1 MAGSKMKVGDK
12 FPTFREL
19 EAAVKGYSEEKFVQ
33 FYKRDC
39 RTVTAAKTKV
49 KRFLNERLGMY
60 QVVYC
65 CIKGGKSFKSRSKGE
80 RDTSTF
86 QAGCPAFVK
95 CRASD
100 DGNFLEVIEMN
111 EDHNHELSKLLYSHL
126 PQTRALREPGAKE
139 EATQLLALHANKKL
153 VKKRIEE
160 KTGKLVLLKDLSN
173 AASSLRPQTR
183 NDLIKTAALLQNE
196 HGTDYHILADGEN
209 FQGILLSNESMRSN
223 MDAYPEFLGIDA
235 TYKLLEIRTPVYVMH
250 VEDSNGDT
258 ETVCVAI
265 LVNESAPTIKWML
278 EKFKELHPSWP
289 KVKCVMADK
298 DLLERDLLKESFP
311 QSKVLIC
318 VFHTLKTFRR
328 EIACNKM
335 NITAEERDQALALLQ
350 KMVLSRSS
358 EKFEEL
364 QLEFDNNVC
373 QEIRSYYDKNWR
385 PIKDEWYT
393 GPKFMSENFNN
404 TTNNRIESLNAKL
417 KSVIKKNSSLE
428 EFVCSLFTV
437 LNALSD
443 ERDHRALTS
452 ISKRP
457 CKAPSSPEE
466 AMYQES
472 LTPYAFKLVREQIYL
487 SAKRVP
493 SDQKADV
500 FTFEASSG
508 NTSTTKTNCNC
519 SFWNAMRLPCRH
531 VFAVRRT
538 LNISLFDDKLFL
550 KRWSKAYYYCHQRAF
565 LSQEKCTTE
574 HSISEQAAKP
584 RRPMSQHEKYR
595 EVFPTCKY
603 IAQLAAEETGERY
616 QGRLKVLL
624 ALSEAWEQ
632 GREIEI
638 VEVLRHEASSPS
650 SPEQVRRQLELTVSV
665 EENAESPKAA
675 SGEDWDTS
683 ETADQN
689 NSHDQPDLPQAP
701 LSHTGAEPLHTTPE
715 KEQRAHNAGACET
728 PDEVRK
734 AQPRENTLAPASSAG
749 PSDYMRERLGKLKVP
764 AKVKSR
770 GRPKGAEKTV
780 IGLPRRRQ
788 GPHKS
793 AATLQPFRDLPPQE
807 KELRIL
813 SCLVPQGLL
822 SEVQQGKLLLGEDQV
837 ETIPS
842 RIPETI
848 LDEEVHLD
856 CVQKY
861 FTEDGWTAVLA
872 TVKVKKQTIKWK
884 CNECRD
890 LLEEDPSVICD
901 LCLCWFHQICT
912 SLSSVIK
919 KNSSLEEFVCSL
931 FTVLNALSDERDHRA
946 LTSISMSFHG
956 EL

>member
-1 MAGSKMKVGDK
+1 
-12 FPTFREL
+12 
-19 EAAVKGYSEEKFVQ
+19 
-33 FYKRDC
+33 
-39 RTVTAAKTKV
+39 
-49 KRFLNERLGMY
+49 
-60 QVVYC
+60 
-65 CIKGGKSFKSRSKGE
+65 
-80 RDTSTF
+80 
-86 QAGCPAFVK
+86 
-95 CRASD
+95 
-100 DGNFLEVIEMN
+100 
-111 EDHNHELSKLLYSHL
+111 
-126 PQTRALREPGAKE
+126 
-139 EATQLLALHANKKL
+139 
-153 VKKRIEE
+153 
-160 KTGKLVLLKDLSN
+160 
-173 AASSLRPQTR
+173 
-183 NDLIKTAALLQNE
+183 
-196 HGTDYHILADGEN
+196 
-209 FQGILLSNESMRSN
+209 
-223 MDAYPEFLGIDA
+223 
-235 TYKLLEIRTPVYVMH
+235 
-250 VEDSNGDT
+250 
-258 ETVCVAI
+258 
-265 LVNESAPTIKWML
+265 
-278 EKFKELHPSWP
+278 
-289 KVKCVMADK
+289 
-298 DLLERDLLKESFP
+298 
-311 QSKVLIC
+311 
-318 VFHTLKTFRR
+318 
-328 EIACNKM
+328 
-335 NITAEERDQALALLQ
+335 
-350 KMVLSRSS
+350 
-358 EKFEEL
+358 
-364 QLEFDNNVC
+364 
-373 QEIRSYYDKNWR
+373 
-385 PIKDEWYT
+385 
-393 GPKFMSENFNN
+393 
-404 TTNNRIESLNAKL
+404 
-417 KSVIKKNSSLE
+417 
-428 EFVCSLFTV
+428 
-437 LNALSD
+437 
-443 ERDHRALTS
+443 
-452 ISKRP
+452 
-457 CKAPSSPEE
+457 
-466 AMYQES
+466 MYQES

-912 SLSSVIK
+912 SLSSRNR
-919 KNSSLEEFVCSL
+919 NSSWFCAKCV
-931 FTVLNALSDERDHRA
+931 AA
-946 LTSISMSFHG
+946 AQM
-956 EL
+956 

>member
-1 MAGSKMKVGDK
+1 
-12 FPTFREL
+12 
-19 EAAVKGYSEEKFVQ
+19 
-33 FYKRDC
+33 
-39 RTVTAAKTKV
+39 
-49 KRFLNERLGMY
+49 
-60 QVVYC
+60 
-65 CIKGGKSFKSRSKGE
+65 
-80 RDTSTF
+80 
-86 QAGCPAFVK
+86 
-95 CRASD
+95 
-100 DGNFLEVIEMN
+100 
-111 EDHNHELSKLLYSHL
+111 
-126 PQTRALREPGAKE
+126 
-139 EATQLLALHANKKL
+139 
-153 VKKRIEE
+153 
-160 KTGKLVLLKDLSN
+160 
-173 AASSLRPQTR
+173 
-183 NDLIKTAALLQNE
+183 
-196 HGTDYHILADGEN
+196 
-209 FQGILLSNESMRSN
+209 

-603 IAQLAAEETGERY
+603 IAQLAAEET
-616 QGRLKVLL
+616 
-624 ALSEAWEQ
+624 
-632 GREIEI
+632 
-638 VEVLRHEASSPS
+638 
-650 SPEQVRRQLELTVSV
+650 EQVRRQLELTVSV

-872 TVKVKKQTIKWK
+872 TVKGRVSLDLNLTGQVEYGPHLKTTGSGVPEHGTFKFGPCPSWK
-884 CNECRD
+884 TRA
-890 LLEEDPSVICD
+890 
-901 LCLCWFHQICT
+901 
-912 SLSSVIK
+912 
-919 KNSSLEEFVCSL
+919 
-931 FTVLNALSDERDHRA
+931 VL
-946 LTSISMSFHG
+946 
-956 EL
+956 